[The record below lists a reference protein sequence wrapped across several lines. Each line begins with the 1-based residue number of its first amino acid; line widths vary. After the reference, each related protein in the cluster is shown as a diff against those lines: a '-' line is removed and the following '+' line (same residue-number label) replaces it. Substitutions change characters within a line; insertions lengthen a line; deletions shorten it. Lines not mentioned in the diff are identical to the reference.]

1 MTLFMAS
8 GIVGGSYQLLSKY
21 IEKVREL
28 GRDPTVSYPTR
39 EDLDYL
45 SRLVESGS
53 ARNLYELLNILAQRF
68 MERVDRE
75 AATLAFEE
83 LYGYRDEVLAVREVA
98 KQLASWLV
106 EIALSMGMLR
116 LRNVEYLR

>member
-83 LYGYRDEVLAVREVA
+83 LYGYRDEILAVREVA

>member
-1 MTLFMAS
+1 LTLFMAS